1 MCVLYSCHYYARPA
15 LPSAFL
21 YPLPLTIATK
31 YEYAHIE
38 LTSQLTSVLVVFSA
52 AGKQLGSE
60 VSTLQIT
67 FLALSECG
75 GLGTGTVFGLEHIGD
90 FNS

>member
-1 MCVLYSCHYYARPA
+1 MCAIQLLLLC
-15 LPSAFL
+15 PSSSTIRL
-21 YPLPLTIATK
+21 SLSLPLTIATK

-75 GLGTGTVFGLEHIGD
+75 GLGTGTVFGLGHISD